1 MYISFFIKHEK
12 NELYLE
18 METFCIYTVIDIMVP
33 FSAIWTAKEKRNQTD
48 EKQRGCPRMQ
58 VDFIFYLGL
67 TNFNKCMW
75 IVDGSSCSF
84 FRNKKKEY
92 IKCLENRVAVLENQN
107 KVVKRFQY
115 CTSFASIMTICNTSP
130 FSGPYRGVKKSKR
143 TVHRAEELTLNHFD
157 L

>member
-1 MYISFFIKHEK
+1 
-12 NELYLE
+12 

-33 FSAIWTAKEKRNQTD
+33 FSAIWTAEEKRNQTD

-107 KVVKRFQY
+107 KVVKDF
-115 CTSFASIMTICNTSP
+115 SI
-130 FSGPYRGVKKSKR
+130 VLLL
-143 TVHRAEELTLNHFD
+143 HQL
-157 L
+157 

>member
-1 MYISFFIKHEK
+1 MKSLFDTQWRLDVVKPSSIYLKTNVSMVFMIIRSFAD
-12 NELYLE
+12 
-18 METFCIYTVIDIMVP
+18 VMVP
-33 FSAIWTAKEKRNQTD
+33 FSAIRSAAKKRNQTD

-115 CTSFASIMTICNTSP
+115 YTSFESII
-130 FSGPYRGVKKSKR
+130 
-143 TVHRAEELTLNHFD
+143 NHYIPTWF